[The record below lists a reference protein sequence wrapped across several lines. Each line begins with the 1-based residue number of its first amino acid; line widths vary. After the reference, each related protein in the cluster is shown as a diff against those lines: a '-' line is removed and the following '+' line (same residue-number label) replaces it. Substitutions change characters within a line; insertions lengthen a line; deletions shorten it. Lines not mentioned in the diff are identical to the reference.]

1 MKNDCANR
9 RSQLGMRNKLVSILC
24 AFAATAGAQTSD
36 PVVMTING
44 QNVTRS
50 EFEYSYNKN
59 NGDEVIEK
67 TTVEQYVPLFVNYK
81 LKVAAALD
89 ARLDTLASFKAEFA
103 KYRDQQVRPSI
114 VTSEDVENEARKI
127 YDDRQKMIGD
137 KGLIR
142 PAHILIRLSQKASS
156 AAQDSAKA
164 RIDSIYACLRSGAD
178 FADLATRLSQD
189 PGSAKRGG
197 LLPWICIGQT
207 LKEFEDVAF
216 SLNKGEMSEPF
227 LSPVGYHIVKMTDR
241 KQLEP
246 YDSLRANIITFIEK
260 RNLRDAIAQRKV
272 SEMVKS
278 SNGQLTAAEIM
289 QQRADSLAKADE
301 AMKYLIQEYH
311 DGLLLFEVSN
321 REVWEKAAADSVGQ
335 MKWYKKYRKKRYGKK
350 KYEEVKAAVTADWQ
364 DELEKRW
371 VAALRKRYDVVIYDE
386 VLKTVNKHN

>member
-1 MKNDCANR
+1 MKNEEWR
-9 RSQLGMRNKLVSILC
+9 KTLVSILC
-24 AFAATAGAQTSD
+24 AFAITAGAQTSD

-114 VTSEDVENEARKI
+114 VTSEDGENEARKI

-142 PAHILIRLSQKASS
+142 PAHILIRLAQKASS

-216 SLNKGEMSEPF
+216 SLNKGEMSKPF

-289 QQRADSLAKADE
+289 QQRADSLAKVDE
-301 AMKYLIQEYH
+301 TMKYLIQEYH

>member
-1 MKNDCANR
+1 
-9 RSQLGMRNKLVSILC
+9 MRKTLVSILC
-24 AFAATAGAQTSD
+24 AFAITAGAQTSD

-103 KYRDQQVRPSI
+103 KYRDQQVRPTI

-142 PAHILIRLSQKASS
+142 PAHILIRLAQKASS

>member
-1 MKNDCANR
+1 MKNEEWR
-9 RSQLGMRNKLVSILC
+9 KTLVSILC
-24 AFAATAGAQTSD
+24 AFAITAGAQTSD

-89 ARLDTLASFKAEFA
+89 ARLDTLTSFKQEFA
-103 KYRDQQVRPSI
+103 KYRDQQVRPTI

-142 PAHILIRLSQKASS
+142 PAHILIRLAQKASS

-216 SLNKGEMSEPF
+216 SLNKGEMSKPF

-278 SNGQLTAAEIM
+278 SDGRLTAAEIM
-289 QQRADSLAKADE
+289 QQRADSLAKVDE

>member
-1 MKNDCANR
+1 
-9 RSQLGMRNKLVSILC
+9 MRNKLVSILC

-103 KYRDQQVRPSI
+103 KYRDQQVRPTI

-142 PAHILIRLSQKASS
+142 PAHILIRLAQKASS

-289 QQRADSLAKADE
+289 QQRADSLAKVDE
-301 AMKYLIQEYH
+301 TMKYLIQEYH

-371 VAALRKRYDVVIYDE
+371 VDALRKRYDVVIYDE

>member
-1 MKNDCANR
+1 
-9 RSQLGMRNKLVSILC
+9 MRKTLVSILC
-24 AFAATAGAQTSD
+24 AFAITAGAQTSD

-89 ARLDTLASFKAEFA
+89 ARLDTLASFKQEFA
-103 KYRDQQVRPSI
+103 KYRDQQVRPTI

-142 PAHILIRLSQKASS
+142 PAHILIRLAQKASS

-289 QQRADSLAKADE
+289 QQKADSLAKVDE

-371 VAALRKRYDVVIYDE
+371 VDALRKRYDVVIYDE

>member
-1 MKNDCANR
+1 MKNEEWR
-9 RSQLGMRNKLVSILC
+9 KTLVSILC
-24 AFAATAGAQTSD
+24 AFAITAGAQTSD

-103 KYRDQQVRPSI
+103 KYRDQQVRPTI

-164 RIDSIYACLRSGAD
+164 RIDSIYACLRTGAD

-216 SLNKGEMSEPF
+216 SLNKGEMSKPF

-289 QQRADSLAKADE
+289 QQRADSLAKVDE
-301 AMKYLIQEYH
+301 TMKYLIQEYH

>member
-1 MKNDCANR
+1 MKNEEWR
-9 RSQLGMRNKLVSILC
+9 KTLVSILC
-24 AFAATAGAQTSD
+24 AFAITAGAQTSD

-103 KYRDQQVRPSI
+103 KYRDQQVRPTI

-142 PAHILIRLSQKASS
+142 PAHILIRLAQKASS

-197 LLPWICIGQT
+197 LLPWICTGQT

-216 SLNKGEMSEPF
+216 SLNKGEMSKPF

-289 QQRADSLAKADE
+289 QQRADSLAKVDE

>member
-1 MKNDCANR
+1 
-9 RSQLGMRNKLVSILC
+9 MRKTLVSILC
-24 AFAATAGAQTSD
+24 AFAITAGAQTSD

-67 TTVEQYVPLFVNYK
+67 TTIEQYVPLFVNYK

-103 KYRDQQVRPSI
+103 KYRDQQVRPTI

-289 QQRADSLAKADE
+289 QQKADSLAKVDE

>member
-1 MKNDCANR
+1 
-9 RSQLGMRNKLVSILC
+9 MRKTLVSILC
-24 AFAATAGAQTSD
+24 AFAITAGAQTSD

-103 KYRDQQVRPSI
+103 KYRDQQVRPTI

-142 PAHILIRLSQKASS
+142 PAHILIRLAQKASS

-289 QQRADSLAKADE
+289 QQRADSLAKVDE

-371 VAALRKRYDVVIYDE
+371 VDALRKRYDVVIYDE

>member
-1 MKNDCANR
+1 MKNEEWR
-9 RSQLGMRNKLVSILC
+9 KTLVSILC
-24 AFAATAGAQTSD
+24 AFAITAGAQTSD

-89 ARLDTLASFKAEFA
+89 AHRDSLASFKAEFA

-142 PAHILIRLSQKASS
+142 PAHILIRLAQKASS

-216 SLNKGEMSEPF
+216 SLNKGEMSKPF

-289 QQRADSLAKADE
+289 QQRADSLAKVDE

>member
-1 MKNDCANR
+1 MKNEEWR
-9 RSQLGMRNKLVSILC
+9 KTLVSILC
-24 AFAATAGAQTSD
+24 AFAITAGAQTSD

-89 ARLDTLASFKAEFA
+89 ARLDTLTSFKQEFA
-103 KYRDQQVRPSI
+103 KYRDQQVRPTI

-142 PAHILIRLSQKASS
+142 PAHILIRLAQKASS

-278 SNGQLTAAEIM
+278 SDGRLTAAEIM
-289 QQRADSLAKADE
+289 QQRADSLAKVDE

-371 VAALRKRYDVVIYDE
+371 LDALRKRYDVVIYDE

>member
-1 MKNDCANR
+1 
-9 RSQLGMRNKLVSILC
+9 MRKTLVSILC
-24 AFAATAGAQTSD
+24 AFAITAGAQTSD

-103 KYRDQQVRPSI
+103 KYRDQQVRPTI

-197 LLPWICIGQT
+197 LLPWICTGQT

-216 SLNKGEMSEPF
+216 SLNKGEMSKPF

-289 QQRADSLAKADE
+289 QQRADSLAKVDE
-301 AMKYLIQEYH
+301 TMKYLIQEYH

>member
-1 MKNDCANR
+1 MKNEEWR
-9 RSQLGMRNKLVSILC
+9 KTLVSILC
-24 AFAATAGAQTSD
+24 AFAITAGAQTSD

-89 ARLDTLASFKAEFA
+89 ARLDTLASFKQEFA
-103 KYRDQQVRPSI
+103 KYRDQQVRPTI

-142 PAHILIRLSQKASS
+142 PAHILIRLAQKASS

-197 LLPWICIGQT
+197 LLPWICTGQT

-216 SLNKGEMSEPF
+216 SLNKGEMSKPF

-278 SNGQLTAAEIM
+278 SDGRLTAAEIM
-289 QQRADSLAKADE
+289 QQRADSLAKVDE

>member
-1 MKNDCANR
+1 
-9 RSQLGMRNKLVSILC
+9 MRKTLVSILC
-24 AFAATAGAQTSD
+24 AFAITAGAQTSD

-103 KYRDQQVRPSI
+103 KYRDQQVRPTI

-289 QQRADSLAKADE
+289 QQRADSLAKVDE
-301 AMKYLIQEYH
+301 TMKYLIQEYH

>member
-1 MKNDCANR
+1 
-9 RSQLGMRNKLVSILC
+9 MRKSLISILC
-24 AFAATAGAQTSD
+24 AFAATVGAQTSD
-36 PVVMTING
+36 PVVMTVNG

-59 NGDEVIEK
+59 NGDDVIEK
-67 TTVEQYVPLFVNYK
+67 TSVEQYVPLFVNYK

-103 KYRDQQVRPSI
+103 KYRDQQVRPTI
-114 VTSEDVENEARKI
+114 VTSEDVENEARRI
-127 YDDRQKMIGD
+127 YDDRLKMIGD
-137 KGLIR
+137 RGLIR
-142 PAHILIRLSQKASS
+142 PAHILLRLAQKSS
-156 AAQDSAKA
+156 SEAQDSAKQ
-164 RIDSIYACLRSGAD
+164 RIDSIYACLQRGED
-178 FADLATRLSQD
+178 FADLATRFSQD

-197 LLPWICIGQT
+197 MLPWICTGQT

-216 SLNKGEMSEPF
+216 ALNKGETSKPF

-260 RNLRDAIAQRKV
+260 RNLRDAIAMRKV
-272 SEMVKS
+272 GEMVKS
-278 SNGQLTAAEIM
+278 SDGRLTAAEVM

-335 MKWYKKYRKKRYGKK
+335 MKWYKKYRRKRYGKK
-350 KYEEVKAAVTADWQ
+350 KFEEVRAAVTADWQ
-364 DELEKRW
+364 DELEKQW
-371 VAALRKRYDVVIYDE
+371 VAALRKRYDVVINDE

>member
-1 MKNDCANR
+1 
-9 RSQLGMRNKLVSILC
+9 MRKTLVSILC
-24 AFAATAGAQTSD
+24 AFAITAGAQTSD

-142 PAHILIRLSQKASS
+142 PAHILIRLAQKASS

-216 SLNKGEMSEPF
+216 SLNKGEMSKPF

-289 QQRADSLAKADE
+289 QQRADSLAKVDE
-301 AMKYLIQEYH
+301 TMKYLIQEYH

>member
-1 MKNDCANR
+1 
-9 RSQLGMRNKLVSILC
+9 MRKTLVSILC
-24 AFAATAGAQTSD
+24 AFAITAGAQTSD

-103 KYRDQQVRPSI
+103 KYRDQQVRPTI

-142 PAHILIRLSQKASS
+142 PAHILIRLAQKASS

-216 SLNKGEMSEPF
+216 SLNKGEMSKPF

-289 QQRADSLAKADE
+289 QQRADSLAKVDE

-350 KYEEVKAAVTADWQ
+350 KYEDVKAAVTADWQ

-371 VAALRKRYDVVIYDE
+371 VVALRKRYDVVIYDE

>member
-1 MKNDCANR
+1 
-9 RSQLGMRNKLVSILC
+9 MRNKLVSILC

-103 KYRDQQVRPSI
+103 KYRDQQVRPTM

-142 PAHILIRLSQKASS
+142 PAHILIRLSQKASIT
-156 AAQDSAKA
+156 AQDSAKA

-178 FADLATRLSQD
+178 FADIATRLSQD

-197 LLPWICIGQT
+197 LLPWICTGQT

-216 SLNKGEMSEPF
+216 SLNKGEMSKPF

-246 YDSLRANIITFIEK
+246 YDSLRANIINFIEK

-278 SNGQLTAAEIM
+278 SDGRLSAAEIM
-289 QQRADSLAKADE
+289 QQRADSLAKVDE

-371 VAALRKRYDVVIYDE
+371 LDALRKRYDVVIYDE

>member
-1 MKNDCANR
+1 MKNEEWR
-9 RSQLGMRNKLVSILC
+9 KTLVSILC
-24 AFAATAGAQTSD
+24 AFAITAGAQTSD

-142 PAHILIRLSQKASS
+142 PAHILIRLAQKASS

-216 SLNKGEMSEPF
+216 SLNKGEMSKPF

-289 QQRADSLAKADE
+289 QQRADSLAKVDE
-301 AMKYLIQEYH
+301 TMKYLIQEYH

-371 VAALRKRYDVVIYDE
+371 VDALRKRYDVVIYDE

>member
-1 MKNDCANR
+1 
-9 RSQLGMRNKLVSILC
+9 MRITLVSILC
-24 AFAATAGAQTSD
+24 AFAITAGAQTSD

-89 ARLDTLASFKAEFA
+89 ARLDTLTSFKQEFA
-103 KYRDQQVRPSI
+103 KYRDQQVRPTI

-142 PAHILIRLSQKASS
+142 PAHILIRLAQKASS

-216 SLNKGEMSEPF
+216 SLNKGEMSKPF

-289 QQRADSLAKADE
+289 QQRADSLAKVDE

-371 VAALRKRYDVVIYDE
+371 VDALRKRYDVVIYDE

>member
-1 MKNDCANR
+1 MKNEEWR
-9 RSQLGMRNKLVSILC
+9 KTLVSILC
-24 AFAATAGAQTSD
+24 AFAITAGAQTSD

-114 VTSEDVENEARKI
+114 VTSEDVANEARKI

-142 PAHILIRLSQKASS
+142 PAHILIRLAQKASS

-197 LLPWICIGQT
+197 LLPWICTGQT

>member
-1 MKNDCANR
+1 
-9 RSQLGMRNKLVSILC
+9 MRKSLISILC
-24 AFAATAGAQTSD
+24 AFAATVGAQTSD
-36 PVVMTING
+36 PVVMTVNG

-59 NGDEVIEK
+59 NGDDVIEK
-67 TTVEQYVPLFVNYK
+67 TSVEQYVPLFVNYK

-103 KYRDQQVRPSI
+103 KYRDQQVRPTI
-114 VTSEDVENEARKI
+114 VTSEDVENEARRI
-127 YDDRQKMIGD
+127 YDDRLKMIGD
-137 KGLIR
+137 RGLIR
-142 PAHILIRLSQKASS
+142 PAHILLRLAQKASS
-156 AAQDSAKA
+156 EAQDSAKQ
-164 RIDSIYACLRSGAD
+164 RIDSIYACLQRGED
-178 FADLATRLSQD
+178 FADLATRFSQD

-197 LLPWICIGQT
+197 MLPWICTGQT

-216 SLNKGEMSEPF
+216 ALNKGETSKPF

-260 RNLRDAIAQRKV
+260 RNLRDAIAMRKV
-272 SEMVKS
+272 GEMVKS
-278 SNGQLTAAEIM
+278 SDGRLTAAEVM

-335 MKWYKKYRKKRYGKK
+335 MKWYKKYRRKRYGKK
-350 KYEEVKAAVTADWQ
+350 KFEEVRAAVTADWQ
-364 DELEKRW
+364 DELEKQW
-371 VAALRKRYDVVIYDE
+371 VAALRKRYDVVINDE

>member
-1 MKNDCANR
+1 MKNEEWR
-9 RSQLGMRNKLVSILC
+9 KTLVSILC
-24 AFAATAGAQTSD
+24 AFAITAGAQTSD

-103 KYRDQQVRPSI
+103 KYRDQQVRPTI

-142 PAHILIRLSQKASS
+142 PAHILIRLAQKASS

-289 QQRADSLAKADE
+289 QQRADSLAKVDE

-350 KYEEVKAAVTADWQ
+350 KYEEVKAAVTADLQ

>member
-1 MKNDCANR
+1 
-9 RSQLGMRNKLVSILC
+9 MRTSLIRILC
-24 AFAATAGAQTSD
+24 AFATLAGAQTSD
-36 PVVMTING
+36 PVVMTVNG

-59 NGDEVIEK
+59 NGDDVIEK

-89 ARLDTLASFKAEFA
+89 ARLDTLASFKQEFA
-103 KYRDQQVRPSI
+103 KYRDQQVRPTI
-114 VTSEDVENEARKI
+114 VTSEDVENEARRI
-127 YDDRQKMIGD
+127 YADRLNMIGD

-142 PAHILIRLSQKASS
+142 PAHILMRLAQKASR
-156 AAQDSAKA
+156 AAQDSAKM
-164 RIDSIYACLRSGAD
+164 RIDSIYACLQRGED
-178 FADLATRLSQD
+178 FADLATRFSQD

-197 LLPWICIGQT
+197 LLPWICTGQT

-216 SLNKGEMSEPF
+216 SLNKGETSKPF

-246 YDSLRANIITFIEK
+246 YDSLRANIINFIEK

-278 SNGQLTAAEIM
+278 SDGRLTVAEVM
-289 QQRADSLAKADE
+289 QQKADSLAKADE

-350 KYEEVKAAVTADWQ
+350 KFEEVKAAVAADWQ

>member
-1 MKNDCANR
+1 MKNEEWR
-9 RSQLGMRNKLVSILC
+9 KTLVSILC
-24 AFAATAGAQTSD
+24 AFAITAGAQTSD

-142 PAHILIRLSQKASS
+142 PAHILIRLAQKASS

-289 QQRADSLAKADE
+289 QQKADSLAKVDE

-371 VAALRKRYDVVIYDE
+371 VDALRKRYDVVIYDE

>member
-1 MKNDCANR
+1 
-9 RSQLGMRNKLVSILC
+9 MRKTLVSILC
-24 AFAATAGAQTSD
+24 AFAITAGAQTSD

-89 ARLDTLASFKAEFA
+89 ARLDTLTSFKQEFA
-103 KYRDQQVRPSI
+103 KYRDQQVRPTI

-142 PAHILIRLSQKASS
+142 PAHILIRLAQKASS

-197 LLPWICIGQT
+197 LLPWICTGQT

-216 SLNKGEMSEPF
+216 ALNKGETSKPF

-246 YDSLRANIITFIEK
+246 YDSLRANIINFIEK

-278 SNGQLTAAEIM
+278 SDGRLTVAEVM
-289 QQRADSLAKADE
+289 QQKADSLAKADE

-350 KYEEVKAAVTADWQ
+350 KFEEVKAAVAADWQ

>member
-1 MKNDCANR
+1 
-9 RSQLGMRNKLVSILC
+9 MRKTLVSILC
-24 AFAATAGAQTSD
+24 AFAITAGAQTSD

-142 PAHILIRLSQKASS
+142 PAHILIRLAQKASS

-289 QQRADSLAKADE
+289 QQKADSLAKVDE

>member
-1 MKNDCANR
+1 
-9 RSQLGMRNKLVSILC
+9 MRTSLISILC
-24 AFAATAGAQTSD
+24 AFATLAGAQTSD
-36 PVVMTING
+36 PVVMTVNG

-59 NGDEVIEK
+59 NGDDVIEK

-89 ARLDTLASFKAEFA
+89 ARLDTLASFKVEFA
-103 KYRDQQVRPSI
+103 KYRDQQVRPTI
-114 VTSEDVENEARKI
+114 VTSEDVENEARRI
-127 YDDRQKMIGD
+127 YADRLNMIGD

-142 PAHILIRLSQKASS
+142 PAHILMRLAQKASR
-156 AAQDSAKA
+156 AAQDSAKM
-164 RIDSIYACLRSGAD
+164 RIDSIYACLQRGED
-178 FADLATRLSQD
+178 FADLATRFSQD

-197 LLPWICIGQT
+197 LLPWICTGQT

-216 SLNKGEMSEPF
+216 SLNKGETSKPF

-246 YDSLRANIITFIEK
+246 YDSLRANIINFIEK

-278 SNGQLTAAEIM
+278 SDGRLTVAEVM
-289 QQRADSLAKADE
+289 QQKADSLAKADE

-350 KYEEVKAAVTADWQ
+350 KFEEVKAAVAADWQ

>member
-1 MKNDCANR
+1 MKNEEWR
-9 RSQLGMRNKLVSILC
+9 KTLVSILC
-24 AFAATAGAQTSD
+24 AFAITAGAQTSD

-127 YDDRQKMIGD
+127 YVDRQKMIGD

-197 LLPWICIGQT
+197 LLPWICTGQT

-216 SLNKGEMSEPF
+216 SLNKGEMSKPF

-289 QQRADSLAKADE
+289 QQRADSLAKVDE

-321 REVWEKAAADSVGQ
+321 REVWEKAAADSVGR

>member
-1 MKNDCANR
+1 
-9 RSQLGMRNKLVSILC
+9 MRKTLVSILC

-89 ARLDTLASFKAEFA
+89 ARLDTLTSFKQEFA
-103 KYRDQQVRPSI
+103 KYRDQQVRPTI

-142 PAHILIRLSQKASS
+142 PAHILIRLAQKASS

-289 QQRADSLAKADE
+289 QQRADSLAKVDE

-350 KYEEVKAAVTADWQ
+350 KYEEVKATVTADWQ

-371 VAALRKRYDVVIYDE
+371 VDALRKRYDVVIYDE

>member
-1 MKNDCANR
+1 
-9 RSQLGMRNKLVSILC
+9 MRTSLISILC
-24 AFAATAGAQTSD
+24 AFATLAGAQTSD
-36 PVVMTING
+36 PVVMTVNG

-59 NGDEVIEK
+59 NGDDVIEK

-89 ARLDTLASFKAEFA
+89 ARLDTLASFKVEFA
-103 KYRDQQVRPSI
+103 KYRDQQVRPTI
-114 VTSEDVENEARKI
+114 VTSEDVENEARRI
-127 YDDRQKMIGD
+127 YADRLNMIGD

-142 PAHILIRLSQKASS
+142 PAHILMRLAQKASR
-156 AAQDSAKA
+156 AAQDSAKM
-164 RIDSIYACLRSGAD
+164 RIDSIYACLQRGED
-178 FADLATRLSQD
+178 FADLATRFSQD

-197 LLPWICIGQT
+197 LLPWICTGQT

-216 SLNKGEMSEPF
+216 ALNKGETSKPF

-246 YDSLRANIITFIEK
+246 YDSLRANIINFIEK

-278 SNGQLTAAEIM
+278 SDGRLTVAEVM
-289 QQRADSLAKADE
+289 QQKADSLAKADE

-350 KYEEVKAAVTADWQ
+350 KFEEVKAAVAADWQ

>member
-1 MKNDCANR
+1 MKNEEWR
-9 RSQLGMRNKLVSILC
+9 KTLVSILC
-24 AFAATAGAQTSD
+24 AFAITAGAQTSD

-89 ARLDTLASFKAEFA
+89 ARLDTLASFKQEFA
-103 KYRDQQVRPSI
+103 KYRDQQVRPTI

-142 PAHILIRLSQKASS
+142 PAHILIRLAQKASS

-216 SLNKGEMSEPF
+216 SLNKGEMSKPF

-289 QQRADSLAKADE
+289 QQRADSLAKVDE

-371 VAALRKRYDVVIYDE
+371 VDALRKRYDVVIYDE

>member
-1 MKNDCANR
+1 
-9 RSQLGMRNKLVSILC
+9 MRTSLISILC
-24 AFAATAGAQTSD
+24 AFAITAGAQTSD
-36 PVVMTING
+36 PVVMTVNG

-59 NGDEVIEK
+59 NGDDVIEK

-89 ARLDTLASFKAEFA
+89 ARLDTLASFKVEFA
-103 KYRDQQVRPSI
+103 KYRDQQVRPTI
-114 VTSEDVENEARKI
+114 VTSEDVENEARRI
-127 YDDRQKMIGD
+127 YADRLNMIGD

-142 PAHILIRLSQKASS
+142 PAHILMRLAQKASR
-156 AAQDSAKA
+156 AAQDSAKM
-164 RIDSIYACLRSGAD
+164 RIDSIYACLQRGED
-178 FADLATRLSQD
+178 FADLATRFSQD

-197 LLPWICIGQT
+197 QLPWICTGQT

-216 SLNKGEMSEPF
+216 SLNKGETSKPF

-246 YDSLRANIITFIEK
+246 YDSLRANIINFIEK

-278 SNGQLTAAEIM
+278 SDGRLTVAEVM
-289 QQRADSLAKADE
+289 QQKADSLAKADE

-350 KYEEVKAAVTADWQ
+350 KFEEVKAAVAADWQ

>member
-1 MKNDCANR
+1 MKNEEWR
-9 RSQLGMRNKLVSILC
+9 KTLVSILC
-24 AFAATAGAQTSD
+24 AFAITAGAQTSD

-142 PAHILIRLSQKASS
+142 PAHILIRLAQKASS

-216 SLNKGEMSEPF
+216 SLNKGEMSKPF

-289 QQRADSLAKADE
+289 QQRADSLAKVDE
-301 AMKYLIQEYH
+301 TMKYLIQEYH

-350 KYEEVKAAVTADWQ
+350 KFEEVKAAVAADWQ

>member
-1 MKNDCANR
+1 MKNEEWR
-9 RSQLGMRNKLVSILC
+9 KTLVSILC
-24 AFAATAGAQTSD
+24 AFAITAGAQTSD

-103 KYRDQQVRPSI
+103 KYRDQQVRPTI

-142 PAHILIRLSQKASS
+142 PAHILIRLAQKASS

-216 SLNKGEMSEPF
+216 SLNKGEMSKPF

-278 SNGQLTAAEIM
+278 SDGRLTAAEIM
-289 QQRADSLAKADE
+289 QQRADSLAKVDE
-301 AMKYLIQEYH
+301 TMKYLIQEYH

>member
-1 MKNDCANR
+1 
-9 RSQLGMRNKLVSILC
+9 MRKTLVSILC
-24 AFAATAGAQTSD
+24 AFAITAGAQTSD

-89 ARLDTLASFKAEFA
+89 ARLDTLASFKQEFA
-103 KYRDQQVRPSI
+103 KYRDQQVRPTI

-142 PAHILIRLSQKASS
+142 PAHILIRLAQKASS

-289 QQRADSLAKADE
+289 QQRADSLAKVDE

-311 DGLLLFEVSN
+311 DGLLLFEISN

>member
-1 MKNDCANR
+1 MKNEEWR
-9 RSQLGMRNKLVSILC
+9 KTLVSILC
-24 AFAATAGAQTSD
+24 AFAITAGAQTSY

-89 ARLDTLASFKAEFA
+89 ARLDTLASFKQEFA

-142 PAHILIRLSQKASS
+142 PAHILIRLAQKASS

-278 SNGQLTAAEIM
+278 SNGRLTAAEIM
-289 QQRADSLAKADE
+289 QQRADSLAKVDE

>member
-1 MKNDCANR
+1 MKNEEWR
-9 RSQLGMRNKLVSILC
+9 KTLVSILC
-24 AFAATAGAQTSD
+24 AFAITAGAQTSD

-103 KYRDQQVRPSI
+103 KYRDQQVRPTM

-142 PAHILIRLSQKASS
+142 PAHILIRLAQKASS

>member
-1 MKNDCANR
+1 
-9 RSQLGMRNKLVSILC
+9 MRKTLLSILC
-24 AFAATAGAQTSD
+24 AFAITAGAQTSD

-103 KYRDQQVRPSI
+103 KYRDQQVRPTI
-114 VTSEDVENEARKI
+114 VTSDDVENEARKI

-142 PAHILIRLSQKASS
+142 PAHILIRLAQKASS

-260 RNLRDAIAQRKV
+260 RNLRDAIAQSKV

-289 QQRADSLAKADE
+289 QQKADSLAKVDE

-371 VAALRKRYDVVIYDE
+371 LDALRKRYDVVIYDE